1 MSLRCDW
8 CGSTNTEETQN
19 AERIYCH
26 RCKNYR
32 VILERNQRPTFVE
45 LVQRENLD
53 FYLELEK
60 SINDSRS
67 ETNDQATFSDADKSA

>member
-26 RCKNYR
+26 RCKNYW
-32 VILERNQRPTFVE
+32 VIPAAPVQQE
-45 LVQRENLD
+45 LVADCVQENLD